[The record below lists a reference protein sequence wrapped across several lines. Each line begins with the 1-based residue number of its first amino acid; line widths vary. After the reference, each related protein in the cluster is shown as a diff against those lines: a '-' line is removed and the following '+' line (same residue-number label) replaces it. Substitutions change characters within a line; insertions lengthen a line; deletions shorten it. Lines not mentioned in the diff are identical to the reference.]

1 MIQLDL
7 KSKHYYLIANIL
19 FEFAAYASFSTLEKI
34 KNECN
39 GVGDDDLVTVESDV
53 DTITSVFQVLS
64 QKPEGS
70 YNTVNSEM
78 LDLLTP
84 QITAGVNAGDP
95 EWIKLGQNVSQIRD
109 NNFAVITNAINN
121 GKARLY
127 I

>member
-7 KSKHYYLIANIL
+7 KTKHYYLIAEIL
-19 FEFAAYASFSTLEKI
+19 FGFAAYTSFSTLHKI
-34 KNECN
+34 QNACSGTTDEDI
-39 GVGDDDLVTVESDV
+39 VSVESDV

-95 EWIKLGQNVSQIRD
+95 EWIKLGQNVTQIRD
-109 NNFAVITNAINN
+109 SNLAVITKAIGN

-127 I
+127 N